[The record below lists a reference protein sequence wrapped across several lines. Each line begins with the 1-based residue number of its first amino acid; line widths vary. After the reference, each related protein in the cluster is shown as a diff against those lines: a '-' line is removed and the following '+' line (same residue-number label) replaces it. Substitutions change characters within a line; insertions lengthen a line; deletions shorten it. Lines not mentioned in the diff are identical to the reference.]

1 LTSRVHVERAA
12 RILLAGGV
20 IAYPTEAVFGLGCL
34 PQHRGAVERLLAIK
48 RRSWRKGLLLI
59 GADLSQLTRYVLL
72 PEEPRRREILASWPG
87 AVTWVL
93 NARPGVPRWVSGV
106 GSRTVPTVA
115 VRLTDHPLA
124 RALCERLGHALISTS
139 ANLSGRP
146 PLKRALQV
154 RRELGRTV
162 DYVLPGQVGGL
173 ARPTAIKDG
182 RTGRVLR
189 AG

>member
-1 LTSRVHVERAA
+1 MTSRVHIERAA

-72 PEEPRRREILASWPG
+72 PEEPRRGEILASWPG

-93 NARPGVPRWVSGV
+93 NARPGVSRWVSGV
-106 GSRTVPTVA
+106 GSGTVATVA